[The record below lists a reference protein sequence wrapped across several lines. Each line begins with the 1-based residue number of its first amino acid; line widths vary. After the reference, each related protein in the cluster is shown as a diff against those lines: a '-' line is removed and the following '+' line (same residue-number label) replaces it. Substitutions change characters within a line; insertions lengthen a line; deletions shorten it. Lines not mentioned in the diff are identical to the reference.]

1 MSEADR
7 RDDFEDDV
15 RTALFRPS
23 GELRRLQFRLMGFAI
38 GLALLV
44 TLAPTWLT
52 TRSEYARAGTRIYS
66 GISLFGLT
74 PGSDSPMGALGTV
87 LFLLY
92 LLLAL
97 GLLVTAPETVFALV
111 AGIAGLVVTF
121 MVVVNQPEKDES
133 VHVDW
138 TGAPT
143 VALGLWLLAVVVAG
157 VARTTTRAG

>member
-1 MSEADR
+1 VSEADR
-7 RDDFEDDV
+7 RDAFEDDV

-97 GLLVTAPETVFALV
+97 VLPAETPYALI
-111 AGIAGLVVTF
+111 AAIAGLVVTF
-121 MVVVNQPEKDES
+121 AVVVNQPQLDES

-138 TGAPT
+138 TGAPA
-143 VALGLWLLAVVVAG
+143 VALGMWLLAVILAG
-157 VARTTTRAG
+157 VARTTTRS